1 MDYFSY
7 YYLSN
12 YSYIIFVLPFVILS
26 LIASARV
33 NSSFKK
39 YSSVFSSR
47 RLTGSQAAFE
57 VLRYY
62 GITNVQIERVSG
74 NLTDHYDSKA
84 NVIRLSDKVYD
95 STSVAAIGVA
105 CHEAGHAAQYAQSY
119 APIKLRNIIFPVA
132 SLGSKFGFPL
142 AILGFF
148 LGFQPLAL
156 AGVIFFGFAVF
167 FQFATLP
174 VEFNA
179 SRRALNVID
188 EIGILNNEEK
198 SGAKKVLTAAAMTYV
213 ASLAVSIG
221 NLLRLLFLVNRR
233 RDWLWMTDF

>member
-12 YSYIIFVLPFVILS
+12 YYYVILVLPVMILS
-26 LIASARV
+26 MIASARV

-39 YSSVFSSR
+39 YSKVMSAR
-47 RLTGSQAAFE
+47 RITGAQAAFE
-57 VLRYY
+57 ILRYY

-74 NLTDHYDSKA
+74 NLTDHYDPRT
-84 NVIRLSDKVYD
+84 NVIRLSDSVYN

-119 APIKLRNIIFPVA
+119 VPIKIRNFILPVA
-132 SLGSKFGFPL
+132 NLGSKLGFPL

-148 LGFQPLAL
+148 LGFEPLAMF
-156 AGVIFFGFAVF
+156 GVIFFAFAVL
-167 FQFATLP
+167 FQLITLP

-179 SRRALNVID
+179 SKRALSVISEVD
-188 EIGILNNEEK
+188 LLGEEEK
-198 SGAKKVLTAAAMTYV
+198 KGAKKVLTAAAMTYV
-213 ASLAVSIG
+213 AALAVSVA
-221 NLLRLLFLVNRR
+221 NLLRPILMVNRR
-233 RDWLWMTDF
+233 KK